1 MTSRFFRNQ
10 LLLNSENFMTVSRR
24 KTAAMLPYAAFAV
37 FTLSQHASAQSKD
50 PYPGLEA
57 YIANAAQTW
66 GIPGLAVAIV
76 RNDSVIYAKGFGVLS
91 VGSKTPVNESTLFE
105 IGSSTKAFT
114 ATAVAMLVSDGKM
127 QWDQRLTDFLPD
139 FRMSDPVAN
148 ASATLR
154 DALSHRTGIAR
165 GELVWLASG
174 IGRDEVLHRLRFLK
188 PESLFRTQFS
198 YQNMLFL
205 AAGQAVGKAAGS
217 SWDDVIRQ
225 RIFTPLG
232 MTSSAPTYT
241 GVRNP
246 NITRGHGIDHD
257 TAFIKPPFDADNI
270 APAGAILSNAVDM
283 AQWLR
288 FQLNDGKVNGKQL
301 LSSAALR
308 ETHTSQML
316 VPPGSLGGGG
326 MDSVPT
332 SHFSTYGF
340 GWIIEDYRG
349 NLVWQHGGNTEGMTA
364 AVGMLPNKKFGV
376 VVLSSMGQASLPGLL
391 QRYIFDLELG
401 VPKRDLS
408 AEARTRFVAQH
419 RRADSVAKVQEAK
432 QKSGAQSPI
441 PLSAFVGT
449 FADSLY
455 GTVNIVMKDGQLELE
470 RGTWRGKLEFL
481 NANNFLWYVPK
492 SAPVPP
498 LIIKFEVAAD
508 NTVTGLFYGLG
519 AEATLLSRVKPR
531 PANGQRN
538 GVRGGR

>member
-1 MTSRFFRNQ
+1 MTLSRW
-10 LLLNSENFMTVSRR
+10 
-24 KTAAMLPYAAFAV
+24 KTAAVLPNAVLAV
-37 FTLSQHASAQSKD
+37 FSLSHQASAQSKE

-66 GIPGLAVAIV
+66 GIPGVAVAIV
-76 RNDSVIYAKGFGVLS
+76 RNDSVIYVKGFGRLS
-91 VGSKTPVNESTLFE
+91 ADSKTPVNERTLFE

-114 ATAVAMLVSDGKM
+114 ATAVAMLVSEGKM
-127 QWDQRLTDFLPD
+127 RWDQRLTDFLPD

-148 ASATLR
+148 TSATLR

-217 SWDDVIRQ
+217 TWDEVVRQ

-232 MTSSAPTYT
+232 MTSSAPTYS
-241 GVRNP
+241 GVTNP
-246 NITRGHGIDHD
+246 NIARGHGIEHD

-270 APAGAILSNAVDM
+270 GPAGSILSNAVDM

-288 FQLNDGKVNGKQL
+288 FQLNDGQANGKRL
-301 LSSAALR
+301 LSSAAFR
-308 ETHTSQML
+308 ETHTSQII
-316 VPPGSLGGGG
+316 VPVGSLGGGG
-326 MDSVPT
+326 LDSVPT

-364 AVGMLPNKKFGV
+364 AVGMLPDKKFGV

-401 VPKRDLS
+401 VLKRDLS
-408 AEARTRFVAQH
+408 AEARTRFVAQR
-419 RRADSVAKVQEAK
+419 RRADSTAKVQEAK
-432 QKSGAQSPI
+432 TNRNAQSPI

-498 LIIKFEVAAD
+498 LIIKFEIAAD
-508 NTVTGLFYGLG
+508 NTVTGLYYGLG
-519 AEATLLSRVKPR
+519 ADATLLSRVKPR
-531 PANGQRN
+531 AANGQPD
-538 GVRGGR
+538 GDGGGR